1 MKISAPVRHA
11 LGDAFVYT
19 LPMLAGFW
27 FVGVSYGL
35 YMHSMGFPFWYPC
48 LMAAVIYGGSLEF
61 VTVAMLVSPFAPVQ
75 TAAVAL
81 VVQARHLFYGLSLS
95 EKYSGMGWKLPFLI
109 FWLCDETFALNY
121 TARIPG
127 SSDRG
132 WFYFFVSALDYLYW
146 VTGSLLGGLL
156 GTVLSGLDL
165 AGLDFVMTAMFVVI
179 FLEQLLR
186 EKRPWTALLGIGL
199 SGAALAAF
207 GPDRFMLP
215 AMGAIVLAL
224 TIFRRPVERAM
235 GGREG
240 GLS

>member
-1 MKISAPVRHA
+1 MIRPAVRRA

-35 YMHSMGFPFWYPC
+35 YMHSMGFPFWYPGV
-48 LMAAVIYGGSLEF
+48 MAAVIYGGSLEF

-95 EKYSGMGWKLPFLI
+95 EKYRGMGWKLPFLI

-121 TARIPG
+121 TARVPEG
-127 SSDRG
+127 EGRG
-132 WFYFFVSALDYLYW
+132 WFYFFVSGLNYLYW

-156 GTVLSGLDL
+156 GEGLSGVNL

-179 FLEQLLR
+179 FLEQLFR
-186 EKRPWTALLGIGL
+186 EKTPWPALLGIAL
-199 SGAALAAF
+199 SGGALAAF

-224 TIFRRPVERAM
+224 TMFRRPLERGM
-235 GGREG
+235 GNREG